1 MIAQLL
7 MGLVTD
13 LLFGWVSSSGRS
25 FQSEISR
32 YMAHQGLVPSEE
44 VKKATTR

>member
-1 MIAQLL
+1 MVAQLL

-25 FQSEISR
+25 FQSEIGR
-32 YMAHQGLVPSEE
+32 YMAQQGLVPAGEA
-44 VKKATTR
+44 KKATR